1 MKLTVLRIQRMA
13 QRPIT
18 IALPSAAVA
27 EEGFRFLSYRNGR
40 MCKTPNRRGS
50 FKRVDVESVQIA
62 TRNMSGFASHQ
73 FAALAKIMSSAL
85 RSTGSTGYY
94 TATEVTLRN
103 SDGRRDI
110 VVACPLDGPL
120 TNVQAFALTDAEAG
134 DFMNTLRYSHFM
146 AQGMGMYLSADKPPV
161 LKNDVRVDGQPYAW
175 VTDRM
180 AEATQRVLTDIGR
193 MLEEEELSLH
203 LTLAQL

>member
-1 MKLTVLRIQRMA
+1 MKLTIVRIQRQA
-13 QRPIT
+13 QRPVT
-18 IALPSAAVA
+18 IALPSDVVV

-40 MCKTPNRRGS
+40 MCKSPNHRGS

-62 TRNMSGFASHQ
+62 TRDMSGFASHQ
-73 FAALAKIMSSAL
+73 FMTLSRIMSAAL
-85 RSTGSTGYY
+85 RSSGSVGYF
-94 TATEVTLRN
+94 TATEITLRN
-103 SDGRRDI
+103 VEGRRDI

-120 TNVQAFALTDAEAG
+120 GNVQAFALTDAEAG
-134 DFMNTLRYSHFM
+134 NFMDALRYSHFM
-146 AQGMGMYLSADKPPV
+146 SQGLGMYLSADKPPV

-180 AEATQRVLTDIGR
+180 TEATQHVLTGIGR